1 MLRPN
6 VGAGKYRL
14 QTFGAFYPTLS
25 STALSNSLGT
35 MFSLL
40 ANSSRLAFSN
50 NVKCAA
56 SATTSLMRMV
66 QTRTNS
72 TASSGLPGTSRS
84 AVDSISQPLTPNTSE
99 PHSTWNFLRTQPI
112 SKTSKTQSSQ
122 EMWKATETSHI
133 HSRPP
138 GPYAGLFCFWR
149 FECNS
154 KILYQVEVWPYLVV
168 NHLVALMSS
177 FSKYC
182 AGT

>member
-1 MLRPN
+1 
-6 VGAGKYRL
+6 
-14 QTFGAFYPTLS
+14 
-25 STALSNSLGT
+25 
-35 MFSLL
+35 
-40 ANSSRLAFSN
+40 
-50 NVKCAA
+50 
-56 SATTSLMRMV
+56 MV

-138 GPYAGLFCFWR
+138 GPYAGRSVAVSGGKPFGSAYVELQQILRRNLVSYELRLAERHEKKGYKRRRLASDRHRRR
-149 FECNS
+149 FAH
-154 KILYQVEVWPYLVV
+154 EVRKKVQLV
-168 NHLVALMSS
+168 NEIRARG
-177 FSKYC
+177 
-182 AGT
+182 A